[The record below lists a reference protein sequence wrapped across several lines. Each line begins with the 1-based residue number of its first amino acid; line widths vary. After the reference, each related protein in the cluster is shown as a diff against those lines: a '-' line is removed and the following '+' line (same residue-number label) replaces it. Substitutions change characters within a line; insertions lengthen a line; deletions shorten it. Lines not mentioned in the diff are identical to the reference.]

1 MLATFP
7 LIRQRPDNLRNTT
20 SPNFSFSPP
29 PPPIVEKTDFVWLF
43 LRRPLPTL
51 LIFEIKNFMSF
62 ELNFGFMK
70 GKELLGIFWKRAVL
84 LRLKYHAEK
93 IIKITFDRFH
103 VNKVKAPIVASYTND

>member
-1 MLATFP
+1 
-7 LIRQRPDNLRNTT
+7 
-20 SPNFSFSPP
+20 
-29 PPPIVEKTDFVWLF
+29 
-43 LRRPLPTL
+43 
-51 LIFEIKNFMSF
+51 
-62 ELNFGFMK
+62 MK